1 MLKLCK
7 TFYYKHLPEFPRS
20 TFDLENFC
28 KYLNLE
34 NGFGRKSFLLCFYQ
48 VFLPRHFGLIF
59 QHLILDFFHGYF
71 ATENGS
77 YSQVTAMERITSCH
91 HIPREE
97 HLQKEERKKK
107 AVMFFFFFATLIK
120 NDNFDD
126 KMPKMCSQDRFVIC
140 VKMYQNKSYK
150 TVHYVCLNLWL

>member
-1 MLKLCK
+1 MAKVGNTEGLCCQHNCKLQITLGAMPKLCK

-20 TFDLENFC
+20 TFDLEKFC

-91 HIPREE
+91 HIPRKE
-97 HLQKEERKKK
+97 HLWEKNVRIKKS
-107 AVMFFFFFATLIK
+107 
-120 NDNFDD
+120 DD
-126 KMPKMCSQDRFVIC
+126 VFLL
-140 VKMYQNKSYK
+140 
-150 TVHYVCLNLWL
+150 H